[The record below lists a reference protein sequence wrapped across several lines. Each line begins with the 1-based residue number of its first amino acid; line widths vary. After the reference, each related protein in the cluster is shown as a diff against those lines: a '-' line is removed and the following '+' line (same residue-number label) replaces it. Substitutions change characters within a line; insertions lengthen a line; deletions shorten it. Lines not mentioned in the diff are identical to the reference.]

1 MLGLPRRL
9 LLMIFCG
16 GIVLTLS
23 VGLRSTFGLYM
34 RPISEDMGWGREVFA
49 FAIALQNITWGV
61 SQPFLGA
68 LADKYGAGRVVGL
81 GAVGYAAGLYFMS
94 VATTPLAMS
103 LSAGILMGVALSS
116 TSFAVVLGAVGR
128 AVPPEKRAG
137 ALGIVSALGSL
148 GQFIMLPVGQGL
160 ITTAG
165 WDVSLVG
172 LAVLALIMVPLAV
185 AVAGKPE
192 GSGSAVAQ
200 QSLATALGVA
210 GRHGGYWLLFWGFF
224 VCGFHVMFIATH
236 LPAYLVDRGMPSN
249 AGAVALAVVGTA
261 NIAGS
266 YLWLH
271 WSGKV
276 SKRLLL
282 SSIYLTRAV
291 AIAIFIAVPLSFA
304 SIVIFSAV
312 MGFVWLAT
320 VPLTTSLVGQI
331 FGVRYV
337 STLFGIVF
345 LGHQIGAFIGT
356 YFAGVIFDATGSYM
370 VVWQISIGLG
380 VLAALMHLPINE
392 RSVEPLAVPER
403 A

>member
-1 MLGLPRRL
+1 MMALPRRVL
-9 LLMIFCG
+9 LVLFCG

-34 RPISEDMGWGREVFA
+34 RPISEGLGWGREVFA

-68 LADKYGAGRVVGL
+68 LADKYGAGRVVGF
-81 GAVGYAAGLYFMS
+81 GAVGYAVGLYFMS

-103 LSAGILMGVALSS
+103 LGAGILLGLALSA

-128 AVPPEKRAG
+128 AVPPEHRAG
-137 ALGIVSALGSL
+137 ALGLVAALGSL
-148 GQFIMLPVGQGL
+148 GQFIMLPIGQGL
-160 ITTAG
+160 ISTTG
-165 WDVSLVG
+165 WSFSLVG

-185 AVAGKPE
+185 AVAGKPGGT
-192 GSGSAVAQ
+192 GSLAAQ
-200 QSLATALGVA
+200 QTLTHALGVA

-236 LPAYLVDRGMPSN
+236 LPAYLVDRGMPAN

-271 WSGKV
+271 WSGKH

-282 SSIYLTRAV
+282 SSMYLTRAI
-291 AIAIFIAVPLSFA
+291 AIALFIMVPLSYA
-304 SIVIFSAV
+304 SVIVFSAV

-320 VPLTTSLVGQI
+320 VPLTTALVGQI

-356 YFAGVIFDATGSYM
+356 YFAGVIFDATGSYT

-380 VLAALMHLPINE
+380 VLSALMHLPINE
-392 RSVEPLAVPER
+392 SSVEPMPVPEQ

>member
-1 MLGLPRRL
+1 MMGLSRRL
-9 LLMIFCG
+9 LVMIFCG

-23 VGLRSTFGLYM
+23 VGLRSTFGLYL
-34 RPISEDMGWGREVFA
+34 RPISEGMGWGREVFA
-49 FAIALQNITWGV
+49 LAIALQNITWGV
-61 SQPFLGA
+61 SQPFVGA

-81 GAVGYAAGLYFMS
+81 GAVGYAVGLYAMS

-103 LSAGILMGVALSS
+103 LSTGILLGLALSA

-128 AVPPEKRAG
+128 AVPPEQRAN

-148 GQFIMLPVGQGL
+148 GQFIMLPIGQGL
-160 ITTAG
+160 ISTTG
-165 WDVSLVG
+165 WDFSLMG
-172 LAVLALIMVPLAV
+172 LAVIALIMVPLAV
-185 AVAGKPE
+185 SVAGKPE

-200 QSLATALGVA
+200 QSLATAVGVA

-249 AGAVALAVVGTA
+249 AGALALAVVGTG
-261 NIAGS
+261 NILGS
-266 YLWLH
+266 YLWIR
-271 WSGKV
+271 WSGGV

-282 SSIYLTRAV
+282 SGIYLTRAV
-291 AIAIFIAVPLSFA
+291 AIAVFIMVPLSLA
-304 SIVIFSAV
+304 SIVVFAAV

-320 VPLTTSLVGQI
+320 VPLTTALVGQI
-331 FGVRYV
+331 FGLRYV

-356 YFAGVIFDATGSYM
+356 YAAGVIFDATGSYL

-380 VLAALMHLPINE
+380 VVAALMHLPINE
-392 RSVEPLAVPER
+392 RSVESMPIPER

>member
-1 MLGLPRRL
+1 
-9 LLMIFCG
+9 
-16 GIVLTLS
+16 
-23 VGLRSTFGLYM
+23 
-34 RPISEDMGWGREVFA
+34 
-49 FAIALQNITWGV
+49 
-61 SQPFLGA
+61 
-68 LADKYGAGRVVGL
+68 VVGF
-81 GAVGYAAGLYFMS
+81 GAVGYAVGLYFMS

-103 LSAGILMGVALSS
+103 LGAGILLGLALSA

-128 AVPPEKRAG
+128 AVPPEHRAG
-137 ALGIVSALGSL
+137 ALGLVAALGSL
-148 GQFIMLPVGQGL
+148 GQFIMLPIGQGL
-160 ITTAG
+160 ISTTG
-165 WDVSLVG
+165 WSFSLVG

-185 AVAGKPE
+185 AVAGKPGGT
-192 GSGSAVAQ
+192 GSLAAQ
-200 QSLATALGVA
+200 QTLTHALGVA

-236 LPAYLVDRGMPSN
+236 LPAYLVDRGMPAN

-271 WSGKV
+271 WSGKH

-282 SSIYLTRAV
+282 SSMYLTRAI
-291 AIAIFIAVPLSFA
+291 AIALFIMVPLSYA
-304 SIVIFSAV
+304 SVIVFSAV

-320 VPLTTSLVGQI
+320 VPLTTALVGQI

-356 YFAGVIFDATGSYM
+356 YFAGVIFDATGSYT

-380 VLAALMHLPINE
+380 VLSALMHLPINE
-392 RSVEPLAVPER
+392 SSVEPMPVPEQ